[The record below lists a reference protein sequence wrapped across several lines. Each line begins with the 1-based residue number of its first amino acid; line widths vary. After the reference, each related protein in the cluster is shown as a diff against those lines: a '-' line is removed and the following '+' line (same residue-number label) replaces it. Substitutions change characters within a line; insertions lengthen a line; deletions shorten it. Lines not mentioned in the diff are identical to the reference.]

1 MRLLEQWGLLKLK
14 TPYDSFYALEA
25 LDADGQ
31 SVDFKSYRNKVR
43 TLSHATR
50 PLGRTWGVDARAF
63 RWLEYRLPLCWESL
77 GRVPVSQARA
87 APRDA

>member
-63 RWLEYRLPLCWESL
+63 WWLEYRLPLAGS
-77 GRVPVSQARA
+77 P
-87 APRDA
+87 